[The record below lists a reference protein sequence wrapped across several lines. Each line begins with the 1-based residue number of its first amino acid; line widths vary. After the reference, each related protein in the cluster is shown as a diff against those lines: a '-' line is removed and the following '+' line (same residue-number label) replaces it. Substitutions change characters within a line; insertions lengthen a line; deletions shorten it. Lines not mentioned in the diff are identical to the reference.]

1 LVGFTI
7 LVALLLAALAV
18 AVGQLLRE
26 SIREAALSGAEQTG
40 RVFVELEVGAEEY
53 KDGKLTDQARE
64 DLDTAVET
72 SSALRGARIW
82 NRDLALLYSDRGTS
96 DAPSPRS
103 GPLRT
108 AVAGE
113 TASAVSGLEGAGGRL
128 LEIYVPI
135 RLAGDRRPGDV
146 LELHLP
152 YAPVEATI
160 EQRTMSLALVLGVGA
175 LLFLCALMPSVLRG
189 SRALADL
196 YEARQMPLQRRLRRA
211 MRDAELALAYQP
223 KLDLHTGEI
232 SGVEALL
239 RWRPATGRAIPPGE
253 FVPLVEA
260 TAVMEAL
267 TSHVFELA
275 VRQSAAWAREGIEL
289 DVAVNISA
297 CNLRDEGL
305 AQRMAER
312 SVAYGLRPESFTLEL
327 TESGVSNAPDRELE
341 TLRSLRAR
349 GFKLSIDDFGIG
361 ESSLSRIDLVEFQ
374 EVKIDRSFIRHLGEE
389 RDPVLVAGIIDLV
402 QALGARVVA
411 EGVESEGAA
420 RGLAELGCDAI
431 QGFHL
436 AHPLAPEDLVEWLDA
451 PGAGDRQAARAEPM
465 PVA

>member
-1 LVGFTI
+1 MGFTI

-53 KDGKLTDQARE
+53 KNGRLRDQARE

-160 EQRTMSLALVLGVGA
+160 EQRTS
-175 LLFLCALMPSVLRG
+175 ALMPSVLRG

-211 MRDAELALAYQP
+211 MRDGELALAYQP

>member
-1 LVGFTI
+1 MP
-7 LVALLLAALAV
+7 A
-18 AVGQLLRE
+18 
-26 SIREAALSGAEQTG
+26 G
-40 RVFVELEVGAEEY
+40 RAHLPL
-53 KDGKLTDQARE
+53 KPT
-64 DLDTAVET
+64 
-72 SSALRGARIW
+72 
-82 NRDLALLYSDRGTS
+82 RDLALLYSDRGTS

-108 AVAGE
+108 AVADE

-211 MRDAELALAYQP
+211 MRDGELALAYQP

-402 QALGARVVA
+402 QAPGPGWSPRASSRKAPHAGWPSSVATRSRASTSRTPSLRKTSSSGWTLPEPATDKQRERSPCRSPDDRAPPRGRNTVNSRRLTAAGQASAPAHSVCSRPDGA
-411 EGVESEGAA
+411 E
-420 RGLAELGCDAI
+420 D
-431 QGFHL
+431 
-436 AHPLAPEDLVEWLDA
+436 PEA
-451 PGAGDRQAARAEPM
+451 PGREPQ
-465 PVA
+465 